1 MQDFVLLS
9 LAPSEKVINDEFP
22 LEIAQIGLTLCFPSV
37 YRNFAKLPVG
47 VVCATYM
54 QFKGRGA
61 SNMYANW
68 CLFLLSLLV
77 CISDDFS
84 ISVINVCH
92 FGGEMNCA
100 ILFVVC
106 SVDDS
111 LDISTRYSM
120 CDPTTRRIVEFRS
133 N

>member
-9 LAPSEKVINDEFP
+9 LAPSEKERDDEFP
-22 LEIAQIGLTLCFPSV
+22 LEIAQIGLTLCFPYV

-92 FGGEMNCA
+92 FGG
-100 ILFVVC
+100 
-106 SVDDS
+106 
-111 LDISTRYSM
+111 
-120 CDPTTRRIVEFRS
+120 
-133 N
+133 